1 MNTIREQLL
10 NLKNEDFKKF
20 SEKIINTNY
29 EIIGIKTD
37 ILKKIAKDNICN
49 YKDYFKDNHIYYE
62 EYMIHGFMLGDLK
75 LPLNEL
81 IIYINDYIKF
91 IDNWAMV
98 DSIVS
103 NLKVFKKYEKE
114 VFELAKNYINAKK
127 EFEIRFGYC
136 ILLSYYICAYKE
148 QYIDEIFS
156 LCNKSH
162 TMYYVQMMVAWLLS
176 ISYIK
181 FKEKTYQFL
190 LSNELDNFTFNKTI
204 SKICDSYRISKEE
217 KQQLKYLRRK

>member
-1 MNTIREQLL
+1 MAISKIKLVPVM
-10 NLKNEDFKKF
+10 KF
-20 SEKIINTNY
+20 DT
-29 EIIGIKTD
+29 
-37 ILKKIAKDNICN
+37 
-49 YKDYFKDNHIYYE
+49 YE
-62 EYMIHGFMLGDLK
+62 EYVAKQPIKPEANKAKEGAKALFGGGVSLDNVPEFK

-114 VFELAKNYINAKK
+114 VFELAKNYINSKE

-148 QYIDEIFS
+148 QYIDAIFS

-162 TMYYVQMMVAWLLS
+162 PMYYVQMMVAWLLS

-190 LSNELDNFTFNKTI
+190 LSNKLDNFTFNKTI